1 MLVAGGGDRHYRSG
15 RGRGE
20 ARIPVRACRHRLLR
34 RALPGSEW
42 EAQQQLLWP
51 SSWKLAALATCH
63 GIICED
69 RVGYVSARD
78 CTVVQAESES

>member
-1 MLVAGGGDRHYRSG
+1 MYRISYRFLVPGWSAKPLVSAHDRIMG
-15 RGRGE
+15 T
-20 ARIPVRACRHRLLR
+20 HRQR
-34 RALPGSEW
+34 V